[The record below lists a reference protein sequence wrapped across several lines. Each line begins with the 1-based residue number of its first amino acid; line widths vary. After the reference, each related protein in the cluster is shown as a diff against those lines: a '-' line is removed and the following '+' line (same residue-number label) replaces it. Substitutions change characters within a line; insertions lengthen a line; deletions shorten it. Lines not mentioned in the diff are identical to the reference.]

1 MLSHTQSG
9 QQLASIPPAPNLVMS
24 QEQLANMMQAIVQ
37 QQLQQQFGQSNKP
50 RPPQKR
56 KRKVSV
62 ARSCTTMDSLDDDAE
77 GSSGGDSDQEGTYV
91 QQTAQTARRILW
103 QRGHQGNVPS
113 KVEQLI
119 SAATVT
125 CMADA
130 WKPLCEI
137 GFAIIDD
144 MTEVFAPKVRYTMEQ
159 RDYIHKC
166 ACHLYTLT
174 LSLRHHNNPLS
185 TYMVVIVEQDEGL
198 EVVFEGVN
206 KNSAVDHLVPHFD
219 HESANPRL
227 QLEANEVR
235 PKYTALYEEQ
245 LRNVIEG
252 YDVLQGEEQP
262 INFNSTLASRTKGRA
277 SNKNMSAA
285 SPPVAYHVA
294 GLFPKGSDAGTY
306 TNWKAQQTILKGG
319 TNIQHPHSD
328 NAIVGSYEKLDV
340 FPFVCIH
347 GFGVEEFTLWLLPN
361 PFTRAYGFEHRFK
374 AKNMLLM
381 RGDFVHAG
389 GPGRNPRAHMEF
401 FPRES
406 AGWNRKRSFWMQKN
420 VKVQPTFLW
429 QKPTYPFG
437 FPSAAE
443 PDHDGDIVIT
453 YPPQLTKNL
462 LKPFSKKQCNAETI
476 LYIRESKRTK
486 QIRRAECAK
495 VQAESW

>member
-1 MLSHTQSG
+1 
-9 QQLASIPPAPNLVMS
+9 
-24 QEQLANMMQAIVQ
+24 
-37 QQLQQQFGQSNKP
+37 
-50 RPPQKR
+50 
-56 KRKVSV
+56 
-62 ARSCTTMDSLDDDAE
+62 
-77 GSSGGDSDQEGTYV
+77 
-91 QQTAQTARRILW
+91 
-103 QRGHQGNVPS
+103 
-113 KVEQLI
+113 
-119 SAATVT
+119 
-125 CMADA
+125 
-130 WKPLCEI
+130 
-137 GFAIIDD
+137 
-144 MTEVFAPKVRYTMEQ
+144 
-159 RDYIHKC
+159 
-166 ACHLYTLT
+166 
-174 LSLRHHNNPLS
+174 
-185 TYMVVIVEQDEGL
+185 MVIIVEQDEGL

-206 KNSAVDHLVPHFD
+206 KNSAVDHVGPHFD

-227 QLEANEVR
+227 QLEVTEVR

-262 INFNSTLASRTKGRA
+262 INFNSTLASRTKGRPN
-277 SNKNMSAA
+277 NKNMSTS
-285 SPPVAYHVA
+285 SPPVAHHVA
-294 GLFPKGSDAGTY
+294 GLFPKGSEAGTY
-306 TNWKAQQTILKGG
+306 ANWKAQQTILKGG
-319 TNIQHPHSD
+319 TNIQHPHCD

-340 FPFVCIH
+340 FPFVCLH

-406 AGWNRKRSFWMQKN
+406 AGWTRKRSFWTQKN

-443 PDHDGDIVIT
+443 PDQDGDIVIT

-462 LKPFSKKQCNAETI
+462 WKPFSEKQCKKERI
-476 LYIRESKRTK
+476 PFIRESRRMK

-495 VQAESW
+495 VQAETW